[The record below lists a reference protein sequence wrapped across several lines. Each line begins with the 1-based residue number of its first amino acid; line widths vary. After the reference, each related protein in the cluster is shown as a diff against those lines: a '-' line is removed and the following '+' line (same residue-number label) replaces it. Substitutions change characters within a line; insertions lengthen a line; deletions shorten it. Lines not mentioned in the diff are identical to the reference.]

1 MEGGRM
7 GGDERTTAVCCSPLA
22 RVGSGERGTIDF
34 CNIYLIEESVYRSM
48 RVCIETYLNKYGQY
62 GQVERSA

>member
-1 MEGGRM
+1 MEGGRV

-22 RVGSGERGTIDF
+22 RVGSGEWREERSIFF

-48 RVCIETYLNKYGQY
+48 RVCIVL
-62 GQVERSA
+62 RRI